1 MEKLEKERSILSLA
15 EPILKNL
22 YGAFEIDDTQIDK
35 PDAAIIL
42 DRATNDNNSKVKNK
56 IGIEITSVDKKIDQ
70 QYFNDEKF
78 TKEITSSQI
87 DNFMQNKIY
96 STQPLK
102 KHTIEFTDKYI
113 YDGIIKK
120 QDKYSNYENSDK
132 YKEIIILAFSSYL
145 TIDDEIFI
153 IDHRPWTNYLLSKQK
168 FPFDK
173 VIFICTKTKKAYLL
187 YDKKFPQLEQP
198 KKTEKYRDSTTVA
211 HSSFIPIGKS
221 FNIKSLFDNEPLAP
235 IQNKSR
241 SKKKK

>member
-22 YGAFEIDDTQIDK
+22 YGAFEIDDAQIDK
-35 PDAAIIL
+35 PDAAIII
-42 DRATNDNNSKVKNK
+42 DIATNDNNSKAKNK

-78 TKEITSSQI
+78 TKKITSAQI
-87 DNFMQNKIY
+87 DNFMQDKSY

-102 KHTIEFTDKYI
+102 KQTIEFTDEYI

-120 QDKYSNYENSDK
+120 QDKYSNYANSDK

-145 TIDDEIFI
+145 TIDDETFI
-153 IDHRPWTNYLLSKQK
+153 IDHQPWTNYLLSKQE

-173 VIFICTKTKKAYLL
+173 VIFICTKTKNAVLL
-187 YDKKFPQLEQP
+187 YDKKFPQLEEPQ
-198 KKTEKYRDSTTVA
+198 KTEKYRVSTTVA
-211 HSSFIPIGKS
+211 HSSFIPIGES
-221 FNIKSLFDNEPLAP
+221 FNINNLFDNEPLAP
-235 IQNKSR
+235 APNKSR